1 VKRVYASLPLSGPAA
16 VPGRD
21 VLLGAQLALESR
33 SAETELVALDGY
45 ALDREERALANARQA
60 GEDPAC
66 LAYIGDFHSSQVQAV
81 APLLGEAEL
90 LQIAPVATFV
100 GLGGRTLVRLMPS
113 DSAGATAI
121 ASWLRAT
128 GVRSMLVVHDH
139 DSDYGEPVGAMCAEA
154 AGEEGLEV
162 EKRPVWDDPPAREDL
177 GSAEAVVYAGVGG
190 AGIGMFWDRLH
201 ELDPDLWLVGTDG
214 IAIPQLALDIHP
226 QTAERLRLFVPQ
238 RGPFAFYG
246 YEAMALALDV
256 IREIGHDRA
265 AVTAA
270 ARSTHNRESVLG
282 RYSLDEEGLTSTKA
296 CGRMAVV
303 SRQLV
308 WDLDAI

>member
-1 VKRVYASLPLSGPAA
+1 
-16 VPGRD
+16 
-21 VLLGAQLALESR
+21 
-33 SAETELVALDGY
+33 
-45 ALDREERALANARQA
+45 
-60 GEDPAC
+60 
-66 LAYIGDFHSSQVQAV
+66 
-81 APLLGEAEL
+81 
-90 LQIAPVATFV
+90 
-100 GLGGRTLVRLMPS
+100 
-113 DSAGATAI
+113 
-121 ASWLRAT
+121 
-128 GVRSMLVVHDH
+128 
-139 DSDYGEPVGAMCAEA
+139 VGAMCAEA

-265 AVTAA
+265 AVIAA
-270 ARSTHNRESVLG
+270 ARATHNRESVLG